1 MSASPNLSLFF
12 ESLDLSKERLELLL
26 EAFYPM
32 LKAAFCI
39 SLPLAIISF
48 ILGLLIAI
56 VVALIKI
63 APPKRFTHRVLLA
76 GVNFYVSLIRGTPLL
91 VQIVV
96 VFYGLPALG
105 VYMDPI
111 PAGIIAFSFN
121 VGAYA
126 SETLRA
132 SFLSVPK
139 DQWDSSLSLGLNYL
153 QTFWH
158 VIFFQALKVATPSLS
173 NTFISLF
180 KETSLASVVTI
191 AEVFRIAQQKANASY
206 DFLPIYLEAAL
217 IYWLFCLVLEVIQK
231 RVEKIL
237 N

>member
-32 LKAAFCI
+32 LKAAFSI
-39 SLPLAIISF
+39 SLPLAVVSF

-56 VVALIKI
+56 MVALIKI
-63 APPKRFTHRVLLA
+63 APPKYFIHKALLA

-139 DQWDSSLSLGLNYL
+139 DQWDSSLGLNYL

-180 KETSLASVVTI
+180 KETSLAAVVTI

-217 IYWLFCLVLEVIQK
+217 IYWLFCLVLEAVQK
-231 RVEKIL
+231 RMEKIL

>member
-1 MSASPNLSLFF
+1 MLANNNLLFF
-12 ESLDLSKERLELLL
+12 LEPFNINKERLELLL

-39 SLPLAIISF
+39 SMPLAIISF
-48 ILGLLIAI
+48 ILGLSLAI
-56 VVALIKI
+56 FVALVKI
-63 APPKRFTHRVLLA
+63 SPPKHLIHKILLL
-76 GVNFYVSLIRGTPLL
+76 GLNFYVSLMRGTPLL

-105 VYMDPI
+105 VYIDPI
-111 PAGIIAFSFN
+111 PAGIIAFSLS

-132 SFLSVPK
+132 SFLSIPK
-139 DQWDSSLSLGLNYL
+139 DQWESSLSLGLSYL

-158 VIFFQALKVATPSLS
+158 IIFFQALKVATPSLS

-180 KETSLASVVTI
+180 KDTSLASVVTI
-191 AEVFRIAQQKANASY
+191 AEIFRIAQQKANTSY

-217 IYWLFCLVLEVIQK
+217 IYWLFCLVLGVIQR